1 MVFLCGDFAH
11 YISYIGLCILYFV
24 FFTLLHCIFVQCALH
39 ISAFS
44 AVSLRIKI
52 DLLPRPSLSSQAAHH
67 NLRAKTYFIKIQI
80 RRISRNICSEYM
92 NTVHWTGIFKIL
104 KLTVVLNLTIGQIYG
119 FNGSLGVWW
128 GVGLKSIAN

>member
-1 MVFLCGDFAH
+1 MEEWPELNFFSLSWIRTFYCIVLMHCISHFLCCDFAH

-92 NTVHWTGIFKIL
+92 NTVH
-104 KLTVVLNLTIGQIYG
+104 
-119 FNGSLGVWW
+119 
-128 GVGLKSIAN
+128 